1 MKKLVGTISLMALGL
16 ISLPA
21 QAGIH
26 QDSHGNVGYDTLEE
40 CQQAINSGT
49 ARFYQSITFKKPLL
63 HSNEVS
69 VSKGVLGNLHPQYQ
83 NGTCDIGTGH
93 RQGRDGVAKAIQGKY
108 VPYSPDMMIN
118 QYHDASGRIVRVS
131 MQQCDN
137 WFSDIFPK
145 GMPVIAPPPPA
156 PQPMPQP
163 VPQPLPTVQ
172 TLPVIQPLPTPPPV
186 PTPAV
191 IASSGSIPVWAPV
204 AAAAVI
210 GIAIAASG
218 DDDNDSG
225 TSGTTGTN

>member
-1 MKKLVGTISLMALGL
+1 MKILVGVISLITLGTL
-16 ISLPA
+16 SFSA

-49 ARFYQSITFKKPLL
+49 ARFYRSSTFKKPLL
-63 HSNEVS
+63 HNNEVS
-69 VSKGVLGNLHPQYQ
+69 VSEGLLGNLHPQFQ

-93 RQGRDGVAKAIQGKY
+93 RQRRDGVAKAIQGKY
-108 VPYSPDMMIN
+108 IPYSPEMMIN

-131 MQQCDN
+131 MHQCDN
-137 WFSDIFPK
+137 WFSGAFPK
-145 GMPVIAPPPPA
+145 GMPVVPP
-156 PQPMPQP
+156 PQP
-163 VPQPLPTVQ
+163 VPQPAPQPLPTVQ
-172 TLPVIQPLPTPPPV
+172 TPPPVVQPVTPPPA

-191 IASSGSIPVWAPV
+191 VASSGSIPVWAPV

-225 TSGTTGTN
+225 TSGTTGTK

>member
-1 MKKLVGTISLMALGL
+1 MKTLVGVVSLMTLGAL
-16 ISLPA
+16 SFSA

-26 QDSHGNVGYDTLEE
+26 QDSHGNVGYDTLQE

-49 ARFYQSITFKKPLL
+49 ARFYKSSTFKKPLL
-63 HSNEVS
+63 HDNEVS
-69 VSKGVLGNLHPQYQ
+69 VSKGLLGNLAPQFQ

-93 RQGRDGVAKAIQGKY
+93 RQRRDGVAKAIQGKY
-108 VPYSPDMMIN
+108 IPYSPEMMIN

-131 MQQCDN
+131 MHQCDN
-137 WFSDIFPK
+137 WFSGAFPK
-145 GMPVIAPPPPA
+145 GMPVVPP
-156 PQPMPQP
+156 PQP
-163 VPQPLPTVQ
+163 VPQPAPQPLPTVQ
-172 TLPVIQPLPTPPPV
+172 TPPPVVQPVTPPPPA

-191 IASSGSIPVWAPV
+191 VASSGGIPIWAPV

-225 TSGTTGTN
+225 TSGTTGTK